1 MFSFTYPLLWL
12 VVLAQTLVCLG
23 LLRQVRLL
31 RGVAL
36 DRPLPAGSRVP
47 HFSGTDIVTG
57 RRISSTSL
65 NGGPGAILFLHSA
78 CPKCLNLADSLHGS
92 EISKLGRV
100 LVVCGGD
107 ESGCKMFSE
116 RLGPKIPLLV
126 DTGADVWNLFGVSG
140 SPSAVSVDAA
150 GRIVRYERSLKAADL
165 REMLAVAAESGNRG
179 AAERALVAKMQ
190 GI

>member
-1 MFSFTYPLLWL
+1 
-12 VVLAQTLVCLG
+12 
-23 LLRQVRLL
+23 
-31 RGVAL
+31 
-36 DRPLPAGSRVP
+36 
-47 HFSGTDIVTG
+47 
-57 RRISSTSL
+57 
-65 NGGPGAILFLHSA
+65 
-78 CPKCLNLADSLHGS
+78 
-92 EISKLGRV
+92 
-100 LVVCGGD
+100 
-107 ESGCKMFSE
+107 MFSE